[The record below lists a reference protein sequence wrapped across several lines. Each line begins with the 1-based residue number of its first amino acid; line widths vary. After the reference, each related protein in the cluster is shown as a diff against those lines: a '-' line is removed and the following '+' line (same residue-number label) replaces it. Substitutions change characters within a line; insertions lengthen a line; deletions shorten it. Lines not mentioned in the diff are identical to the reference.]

1 MLKSVT
7 IAAPRV
13 IQPAYSQ
20 SADKV
25 IVERQH
31 GSELHEDWVLG
42 ARVTTPDGD
51 VIGSIED
58 LILDEEDGTA
68 NAAVASVGGFFGFG
82 AKQIAMDW
90 SELDMTYDGNEITLG
105 ITREEAGAAPE
116 SAFRERIHPPSPE
129 PEAGA
134 ETRDTGGSALD
145 GGTTGGT
152 GTTGTGGT
160 MDGQ

>member
-13 IQPAYSQ
+13 VQPAYRQ
-20 SADKV
+20 SADEV
-25 IVERQH
+25 IVERQD
-31 GSELHEDWVLG
+31 GSELHGDWVLG
-42 ARVTTPDGD
+42 TQVTTPDGD
-51 VIGSIED
+51 VIGSIGD
-58 LILDEEDGTA
+58 LILDKEDSSA
-68 NAAVASVGGFFGFG
+68 NASVVSVGGFLGFG
-82 AKQIAMDW
+82 TKQIAVDW
-90 SELDMTYDGNEITLG
+90 SEPDMTYDGNEITLG

-116 SAFRERIHPPSPE
+116 HAFRERIHPPPPE

-134 ETRDTGGSALD
+134 GTGDTGGSALD